1 MRPNCHCGNIA
12 GYWYGP
18 SLSEQ
23 GIVKPS
29 VEVFLKEKAYC
40 GVCADTE
47 NWAEYWW
54 IGFHKK
60 DWQWLKIRDLKILEA
75 QHIEHKYN
83 WIHAIGSI
91 E

>member
-1 MRPNCHCGNIA
+1 MRPRCHCGNIA

-40 GVCADTE
+40 SLCADVE

-54 IGFHKK
+54 IG
-60 DWQWLKIRDLKILEA
+60 ILDNEVIG
-75 QHIEHKYN
+75 IEREG
-83 WIHAIGSI
+83 I
-91 E
+91 